1 MDAPLLAAAPH
12 TPTAGPPAATAAAPD
27 PKLLRVAEE
36 FEALVLAQLL
46 QPMFAALPTDGVGG
60 GGFGEDMFRPML
72 VDEYAKGIARSGGIG
87 LARSLVAELSRLQ
100 VAQAETAP

>member
-1 MDAPLLAAAPH
+1 
-12 TPTAGPPAATAAAPD
+12 
-27 PKLLRVAEE
+27 
-36 FEALVLAQLL
+36 
-46 QPMFAALPTDGVGG
+46 
-60 GGFGEDMFRPML
+60 ML